1 MGETAKTVLED
12 CVRLHFGIACLEL
25 LGEPL
30 IPYQL
35 TEELM
40 ISEQHVYRVSPASGY
55 TGPKLTGKLW
65 KSRP

>member
-1 MGETAKTVLED
+1 VGGIAKTVLED
-12 CVRLHFGIACLEL
+12 CVRLHFGIACLKL

-40 ISEQHVYRVSPASGY
+40 ISEQHVYRVSPA
-55 TGPKLTGKLW
+55 
-65 KSRP
+65 